1 MPTNRFLILLAAACV
16 AAPSGGAWAFD
27 PAKTTPG
34 EAFRSGYAAYKK
46 GETQE
51 AVEALSFAAEKGHP
65 AALWK
70 LARMYATGDGVKED
84 DAKAFQIYSRI
95 ANENADDNPRG
106 RDAPFIADAFVAL
119 GSYLRSGIPGGI
131 LQPDEAR
138 ARRFFAYAASYFG
151 DPEAQYYLAGMYL
164 DGQGG
169 EKNERQAV
177 RWFKLAAEKG
187 HGPAQAAFGQLLFE
201 GVGVA
206 RNPTRG
212 LMWLDLAARSS
223 EDDGAI
229 QNMREKAFG
238 SASESE
244 RSTALAQAQVWLD
257 RRSK

>member
-1 MPTNRFLILLAAACV
+1 MGAAFAV
-16 AAPSGGAWAFD
+16 ALSSGAWAFD
-27 PAKTTPG
+27 PAHTTPG
-34 EAFRSGYAAYKK
+34 EAFRTGYAAYKK
-46 GETQE
+46 GATQE

-70 LARMYATGDGVKED
+70 LARMYATGDGVQED

-95 ANENADDNPRG
+95 ANENADGNPRG

-119 GSYLRSGIPGGI
+119 GEYLRSGIPGG

-151 DPEAQYYLAGMYL
+151 DSEAQYRLAGMYL

-177 RWFKLAAEKG
+177 RWFKLAADKG
-187 HGPAQAAFGQLLFE
+187 HPRAQATFGQLLLK

-206 RNPTRG
+206 RSQTKG
-212 LMWLDLAARSS
+212 LMWLDVAARSS
-223 EDDGAI
+223 DGDGAI
-229 QNMREKAFG
+229 LAMREEAFAA
-238 SASESE
+238 ASDSE
-244 RSTALAQAQVWLD
+244 RSAAQVQAQSWLA

>member
-1 MPTNRFLILLAAACV
+1 MRTSRIGVIAAVFAV
-16 AAPSGGAWAFD
+16 ALSGGAWAFD

-51 AVEALSFAAEKGHP
+51 AVEALSFAAEKGHA

-70 LARMYATGDGVKED
+70 LARMYATGDGVQED
-84 DAKAFQIYSRI
+84 DAKAFHIYSRI
-95 ANENADDNPRG
+95 ANENADGNPRG

-119 GSYLRSGIPGGI
+119 GGYLRSGVPGGI
-131 LQPDEAR
+131 QPDEGR

-151 DPEAQYYLAGMYL
+151 DPEAQYQLAGMYL
-164 DGQGG
+164 RGQGG

-187 HGPAQAAFGQLLFE
+187 HARAQAAFGQALFK
-201 GVGVA
+201 GIGVA
-206 RNPTRG
+206 RNQTRG
-212 LMWLDLAARSS
+212 LMWLDLAARSAE
-223 EDDGAI
+223 EDGSI
-229 QNMREKAFG
+229 LTMHEEAFATATEG
-238 SASESE
+238 E
-244 RSTALAQAQVWLD
+244 RSTAEAQAQAWLD